1 MKNYHYIIVITILLG
16 ILAVGAQ
23 FIMEE
28 DNRIQGYKSALD
40 ERDAEITYRKTQEGK
55 LIADKQAAELRA
67 REFQNAYPKL
77 AEQISR
83 QFDVKLKNLRAV
95 IHAEFE
101 ARGSGNSVVNHYYD
115 STGHEAYEIQADDGY
130 LQFKA
135 QVYDSLN
142 APYEYTYRDS
152 IRYVFHVKK
161 QGFLG
166 LGKRSLYA
174 SGMLSNPSAK
184 ITNST
189 SVLVREARD
198 KRWGIG
204 PYIGYGFGADGPQTT
219 VGISIHYSLI
229 KF

>member
-1 MKNYHYIIVITILLG
+1 MKNYHYIIAIVILLG
-16 ILAVGAQ
+16 ILIFGAQ
-23 FIMEE
+23 YIMES
-28 DNRIQGYKSALD
+28 DNRIQGLESALE
-40 ERDAEITYRKTQEGK
+40 ERESQITYRKTQEGK
-55 LIADKQAAELRA
+55 LIADKLAAEMRA
-67 REFQNAYPKL
+67 REFEDAYPKL
-77 AEQISR
+77 AEDISR

-101 ARGSGNSVVNHYYD
+101 ARGSGNSVVNNYYD
-115 STGHEAYEIQADDGY
+115 STGRQALEIQADDGY

-135 QVYDSLN
+135 QVYDSLD

-189 SVLVREARD
+189 SVLVREAGD

-204 PYIGYGFGADGPQTT
+204 PYVGYGFGADGPQTT
-219 VGISIHYSLI
+219 FGISVHYSLI